1 MPVSPIQG
9 TNPESIKQDK
19 TTFKLKN
26 DSYVGSPVTG
36 NVLDSDMSRC
46 NGYVRLRGNDGY
58 YIDLC
63 NIESS
68 VTSGTSVFEGQ
79 RIGQTKDKKL
89 DMTIYNPQSKLISS
103 DTYMSIAVAG
113 AAAGT
118 LTSGG
123 DELTGK
129 TKTTSLGSE
138 NPETIKGKSL
148 KDYAG
153 IRAIANLAMP
163 QIALASQLKKSVEG
177 QKESIDNIDN
187 LLSEEV
193 DKIKKLMNL

>member
-113 AAAGT
+113 AATGA

-138 NPETIKGKSL
+138 NPETIKSKSL